1 MRLKVWYEC
10 NTHLD
15 CRKYSV
21 EQCLAEHLVNHLHQ
35 SQGVAAQSDML
46 KKLEGLAHHVGGI

>member
-10 NTHLD
+10 NKHLD

-21 EQCLAEHLVNHLHQ
+21 EQCLVNHLHQ

-46 KKLEGLAHHVGGI
+46 KKLEGLAHHVRGI